1 MSCSWSS
8 FWIVTR
14 QGRHERHSG
23 RTERVA
29 GSAASSTDADSYSA
43 RLVADPLRAAQ
54 KVGEEGVEVV
64 IAALAQDRARLISE
78 SADLVFHL
86 LALLQARDVRWSEVE
101 AELRR
106 RRHPED
112 GQP

>member
-1 MSCSWSS
+1 MSAILEELSALLAA
-8 FWIVTR
+8 R
-14 QGRHERHSG
+14 QAQP
-23 RTERVA
+23 TP
-29 GSAASSTDADSYSA
+29 DSYSA